1 MSLWMIEPVAASG
14 DSRWLDFP
22 HWAEVAVRAPT
33 AAEARL
39 VAGKMEKN
47 LFADSTPVG
56 NETHSFRSGFEDE
69 KLYRVRRLRSD
80 ELPEA
85 APEGP
90 PEVLHARQTAENTH
104 EGRGN

>member
-1 MSLWMIEPVAASG
+1 MSLWMIEPVAPAE

-39 VAGKMEKN
+39 VAGRMEWR
-47 LFADSTPVG
+47 LTADAVPVG
-56 NETHSFRSGFEDE
+56 NESHSFRSGFEDE
-69 KLYRVRRLRSD
+69 KLYWVRRLEPG

-85 APEGP
+85 TPEGP
-90 PEVLHARQTAENTH
+90 PEVLHARAAP
-104 EGRGN
+104 GGG

>member
-1 MSLWMIEPVAASG
+1 MSLWMIEPIAASG

-33 AAEARL
+33 AAQARL
-39 VAGKMEKN
+39 VAGEMEKR
-47 LFADSTPVG
+47 LLADATPVG
-56 NETHSFRSGFEDE
+56 NESHSFRSGFEDE
-69 KLYRVRRLRSD
+69 KLYWVRQMSPE

-90 PEVLHARQTAENTH
+90 AEVLHARAAAD
-104 EGRGN
+104 GA